1 MAHAPFE
8 LPDSLVGTRFEGDR
22 TQRVN
27 LAFEDGTTIFTK
39 WAVALR
45 GGGWPG
51 RPRAMRMN
59 DEFNNSPRYE
69 VAAYELQK
77 LFLEEPEFV
86 VPPTVPRAVPLDW
99 YRTLDDDMDPT
110 FRDTGSVL
118 VVLRSMVTFVTDS
131 SDVVFD
137 LDRFASDPAYAG
149 HWANTNLFTHFIFQS
164 DSNTGNLLI
173 SVMASNPRI
182 FSVDNGVAF
191 QSEESNR
198 GTRWRRLQVDRFPA
212 STVERLRSITEQQLH
227 DLLGVL
233 AQWEVVEGELA
244 RVEPT
249 ENLRRQ
255 RGVRE
260 EDGVIQ
266 IGLTDEEIDDVWDR
280 IEFFLERLDRGTFS
294 TF

>member
-1 MAHAPFE
+1 MGRSWGSRQPSQ
-8 LPDSLVGTRFEGDR
+8 DIQQQ
-22 TQRVN
+22 QRV
-27 LAFEDGTTIFTK
+27 LH
-39 WAVALR
+39 
-45 GGGWPG
+45 
-51 RPRAMRMN
+51 
-59 DEFNNSPRYE
+59 
-69 VAAYELQK
+69 
-77 LFLEEPEFV
+77 
-86 VPPTVPRAVPLDW
+86 
-99 YRTLDDDMDPT
+99 
-110 FRDTGSVL
+110 
-118 VVLRSMVTFVTDS
+118 LRSARRFQHRWGNEDRASLNYSLHAVYTFSGRRDRCPSLLSGDKACPLWSLLRRYHLSDS
-131 SDVVFD
+131 FGAFGFD
-137 LDRFASDPAYAG
+137 LDRFASDPSYAG

-266 IGLTDEEIDDVWDR
+266 IGLTDEEIDDVWTGLNSSSSAWIGAPSAR
-280 IEFFLERLDRGTFS
+280 FEGVEPPHQ
-294 TF
+294 